1 MEASLVD
8 EFAPISVDDLSLAP
22 PAVVSARFVSD
33 DQSGGPQ
40 LRFHLMDSLEAFLHL
55 DLRGAQ
61 VNATVLDP
69 RFVPL
74 IQMLGISDIIC
85 CLLRC

>member
-1 MEASLVD
+1 MEDPLVN
-8 EFAPISVDDLSLAP
+8 EFAPITINDLSLTP
-22 PAVVSARFVSD
+22 PAIISARFVSN

-40 LRFHLMDSLEAFLHL
+40 LCFYLMGSLEAFLHL

-61 VNATVLDP
+61 VSTTALDP
-69 RFVPL
+69 RLVHF

>member
-1 MEASLVD
+1 MEDSLVD

-22 PAVVSARFVSD
+22 PALISARFVSD

-40 LRFHLMDSLEAFLHL
+40 LRFHLMGSLEAFLHL
-55 DLRGAQ
+55 DLRGAK

-69 RFVPL
+69 RLVLL
-74 IQMLGISDIIC
+74 IQMFGISDIIRS
-85 CLLRC
+85 LLRC